1 MSIIIYQHMIVSP
14 VKGGISRM
22 SVVYRQLLMKAG
34 YEVFFLS
41 TDRGDN
47 TFLDGQLILDGD
59 TFEKQHTSFLD
70 IIKEYHV
77 ELMIY
82 QDGISPKNNYILRWA
97 NECNLKIINEIHNTL
112 RGMYGLDGHPRLSNI
127 RPKWLRLIVN
137 KCVNYYFVIKY
148 GGLYREEF
156 ELCDKVVLLSDK
168 FRSEITYFT
177 HWNDFSKFTA
187 ITNPLTIEV
196 PSVDIFK
203 KKKIVL
209 HVGLLSSQKRQDLL
223 LNVWKIVEEKK
234 NNWKLLIL
242 GDGPKRQQLEAQ
254 SRKLGL
260 RNISFEGFQ
269 KPESYYEDASIF
281 SLTSGYE
288 SFGLVL
294 VESMAYGCV
303 PMAFNSF
310 ETACDIIDNGIN
322 GKLIQP
328 FDIEAYAQ
336 QMVWLMDN
344 QEQRKEMAQ
353 KAIEKSKAF
362 DIDAIGKL
370 WYDLIAEIQG
380 NTKKK
385 Y

>member
-47 TFLDGQLILDGD
+47 TFLDGQLFLDGD

-137 KCVNYYFVIKY
+137 KCVNYYFIIKY

-242 GDGPKRQQLEAQ
+242 GDGPKRHQLEKQ
-254 SRKLGL
+254 SQKLGL
-260 RNISFEGFQ
+260 TNMSFLGFQ
-269 KPESYYEDASIF
+269 KPEIYYEEASIF
-281 SLTSGYE
+281 CLTSGFE
-288 SFGLVL
+288 SFGLVQ
-294 VESMAYGCV
+294 VEAMAYGCV

-310 ETACDIIDNGIN
+310 ETANDIIDDGVN
-322 GKLIQP
+322 GKLITP
-328 FDIEAYAQ
+328 FNIKKYADEL
-336 QMVWLMDN
+336 MKLMDDEEHRN
-344 QEQRKEMAQ
+344 KMAV
-353 KAIEKSKAF
+353 KAVEKSKEF
-362 DIDAIGKL
+362 NVNKIGEKWTGL
-370 WYDLIAEIQG
+370 IKDLLCE
-380 NTKKK
+380 KS
-385 Y
+385 